1 MVAWLVEVVTGLAWL
16 GALVLVGLF
25 VAVWV
30 QLSALVRAQRRTDE
44 RLSDLERAIGTGG
57 GD

>member
-1 MVAWLVEVVTGLAWL
+1 MVAWLVELVTGLAWL

-25 VAVWV
+25 IAVWV
-30 QLSALVRAQRRTDE
+30 QLNALVRAQRRTDE